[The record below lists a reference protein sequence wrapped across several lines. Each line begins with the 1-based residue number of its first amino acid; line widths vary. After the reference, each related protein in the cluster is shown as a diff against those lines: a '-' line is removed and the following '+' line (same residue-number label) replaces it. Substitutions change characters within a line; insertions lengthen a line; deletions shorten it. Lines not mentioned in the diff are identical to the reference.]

1 MRLDRRAFLV
11 GSGAMAA
18 ASLAGCSDGET
29 SQPSGAPGDG
39 ELAAADLDL
48 LEFVAS
54 VEALAVETYA
64 SSIES
69 AGAGKLGEVPPAGAE
84 FLQVAH
90 DQHQETLETIN
101 GVLEA
106 NQRNPVTEPSSAVK
120 ESIIE
125 PGLGAATG
133 FLSVARVVRNLEAGL
148 AATYLKAAQ
157 SELQARSV
165 IRTAAGVQATA
176 QKRVAVLSF
185 MIGEFPSPDPFQ
197 KTDAAFTR

>member
-1 MRLDRRAFLV
+1 MRLDRRTFLV
-11 GSGAMAA
+11 GSGALAV
-18 ASLAGCSDGET
+18 SLAGCSDGET
-29 SQPSGAPGDG
+29 SQSSEVAGNS

-54 VEALAVETYA
+54 LEALAVETYE

-90 DQHQETLETIN
+90 DQHQETLEMLN

-106 NQRNPVTEPSSAVK
+106 NQRNPVTEPSTAVR
-120 ESIIE
+120 ESMIE
-125 PGLGAATG
+125 PGLGTATG
-133 FLSVARVVRNLEAGL
+133 FPSVAGVVRNLEAGL

-157 SELQARSV
+157 SELQSRSL

-197 KTDAAFTR
+197 KTDAAFSR